1 MKGTSFQKGVEL
13 KVFIEGETWHQGG
26 QIEGTLSPILKSSQ
40 TLPADLTLAIAPGT
54 EKKVKTKSPDAF
66 LLSESLPI
74 QRNGEQFFCNLP
86 VNAEVTDKTS
96 SLYLI
101 YGFPSTFAHLKL
113 TILPHIHLQDVI
125 DVISHHFRFPVKSVS
140 TGIKVKFDPPA
151 SKEWTFL
158 EQLVLHLT
166 LQEDH
171 IEANLEFT
179 KKEIDALSAGLKAKT
194 AKKNIARS
202 WPLKGFLHEFNQ
214 RINKDLITESLEQ
227 VFQEYRSGGWLS
239 S

>member
-13 KVFIEGETWHQGG
+13 KVLIEGEIWHQGG
-26 QIEGTLSPILKSSQ
+26 QIKGTLSPILKPGQS
-40 TLPADLTLAIAPGT
+40 LPADLTLAIAPGT
-54 EKKVKTKSPDAF
+54 EKKVKAKSPDAF
-66 LLSESLPI
+66 LLSESLPL
-74 QRNGEQFFCNLP
+74 QRNGDQFFCNLP

-96 SLYLI
+96 SLYLV
-101 YGFPSTFAHLKL
+101 YGFPDAFAHLKL
-113 TILPHIHLQDVI
+113 IILPHIHLQDVI
-125 DVISHHFRFPVKSVS
+125 DVISHHFRFPVKTVN

-158 EQLVLHLT
+158 EQLVLHLA
-166 LQEDH
+166 LQNDQ
-171 IEANLEFT
+171 IEAAFEFT

-194 AKKNIARS
+194 AKKKITRS
-202 WPLKGFLHEFNQ
+202 WPLKGYLHEFNQ
-214 RINKDLITESLEQ
+214 RINKDLIAESLEQ